1 MANNLETF
9 SAEFK
14 RDCLAFLL
22 KDAIAA
28 KAVILSLPLDFF
40 EYDPEYH
47 TIYIAFR
54 EFIDKYKSRPSRH
67 ELVDLIKDQA
77 EKDGIEEEDIKGTLK
92 ALQEVWDW
100 SKFNPLYVKDKLYD
114 AIKAHHV
121 LQVARQ
127 IDEYVDEGDY
137 DGLVEAMSKARFQ
150 GSEEPDLVEYWGDMQ
165 KRVKRVRRKKAQYIP
180 SGLSLVDAQID
191 GGLPKGNI
199 AMVMGG
205 SGFGKSAMLGQF
217 ALASSMAGFTT
228 AYLTLELSADLL
240 MSRCD
245 SHNTGI
251 PLSDIT
257 KIPSKKVKKK
267 IKEAYHAGSVK
278 PAPLYV
284 QYFPTKSVG
293 IHDIEAYVQRLREEK
308 GITLDA
314 LFVDY
319 FDLLRMVGD
328 YTKKYEALEENIEML
343 RGLAGQYDM
352 AVWTASQ
359 VNRSGIGKDDVDME
373 DIAAGFGKV
382 FPLDLLFTISQTK
395 QERTKKVFRL
405 TNAKSRLGPAGTVLW
420 VEPDFSR
427 MRFTAFDEDEAKT
440 RGLYLRKKTASSSGL
455 GTFGTQA
462 P

>member
-54 EFIDKYKSRPSRH
+54 EFIDKYRSRPSRH
-67 ELVDLIKDQA
+67 ELIDIIKDEA
-77 EKDGIEEEDIKGTLK
+77 VRVALDEEDVKGTLK

-100 SKFNPLYVKDKLYD
+100 GKFNPLYVKDKLYD

-137 DGLVEAMSKARFQ
+137 DGLVEAMSKARFT
-150 GSEEPDLVEYWGDMQ
+150 GSEEADLVEYWKDAP
-165 KRVKRVRRKKAQYIP
+165 KRLKRVRKEKAQRIP
-180 SGLSLVDAQID
+180 TGLILVDDQIE

-199 AMVMGG
+199 AMIMGG

-217 ALASSMAGFTT
+217 ALASSLSGFTT

-240 MSRCD
+240 MTRCD
-245 SHNTGI
+245 SNQTGI
-251 PLSDIT
+251 PLSEIT
-257 KIPSKKVKKK
+257 KIPTKK
-267 IKEAYHAGSVK
+267 IMKKLKVAAGK
-278 PAPLYV
+278 GGTLPAPLYV
-284 QYFPTKSVG
+284 QYYPTKSIS
-293 IHDIEAYVQRLREEK
+293 IHDIEGYVLRLREEK

-319 FDLLRMVGD
+319 FDLLKMTGD

-343 RGLAGQYDM
+343 RGLAGMYST

-359 VNRSGIGKDDVDME
+359 VNRSGICKDEVDME

-382 FPLDLLFTISQTK
+382 FPLDLLLTISQTK
-395 QERTKKVFRL
+395 QERNKKVFRL

-420 VEPDFSR
+420 IEPDFSR
-427 MRFTAFDEDEAKT
+427 MRFSAFDESEAKT
-440 RGLYLRKKTASSSGL
+440 RGLYLRKKTIAKSGL
-455 GTFGTQA
+455 GSFGTQG